1 MHAEDVGDGSSG
13 LTIVASNKYRLGERD
28 GF

>member
-1 MHAEDVGDGSSG
+1 MHAKDVGDGSSE
-13 LTIVASNKYRLGERD
+13 LIIVASNRYRLGERD